1 MSTQQLDQL
10 VQRLIDESGLNKNA
24 NMPAS
29 EYVPTLRTLVA
40 GISYRL
46 GNATPLQRAA

>member
-1 MSTQQLDQL
+1 MNDTQLDQL
-10 VQRLIDESGLNKNA
+10 VQRLIDESGLNRKT
-24 NMPAS
+24 NMPAR

-46 GNATPLQRAA
+46 GNATILQRAA